1 MVRYHGVGGRRQTHA
16 GNAQVMANA
25 LREEFV
31 RMYSERDVLAKFRD
45 DLLQQL
51 PLGSNLPELPPK
63 GSLDLSQVL
72 ESPFFFA

>member
-1 MVRYHGVGGRRQTHA
+1 
-16 GNAQVMANA
+16 
-25 LREEFV
+25 
-31 RMYSERDVLAKFRD
+31 MYSERDVLAKFRD